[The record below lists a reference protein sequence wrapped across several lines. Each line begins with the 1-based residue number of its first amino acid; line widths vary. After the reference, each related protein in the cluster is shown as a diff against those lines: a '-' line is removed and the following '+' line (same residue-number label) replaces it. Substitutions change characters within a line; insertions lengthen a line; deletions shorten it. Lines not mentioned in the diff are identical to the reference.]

1 VAASA
6 RIVESTSVGGW
17 RGSGNNKIGLGRSRL
32 NQSDAERLA
41 AFLDALRRIRRH
53 VRRGHRLE
61 AQYSLSPPE
70 YQALFVAEDGRCH
83 LCGRKSPTRPTGARL
98 TRCAVSVRIP
108 SGWGCNLK
116 IVARS
121 DAYPQGPL
129 AFAIRMVEY
138 FREPPARKIIQRQD
152 EK

>member
-1 VAASA
+1 MSDAVTGWKRSTASLRRNTKHCSWPRMVDATCVAGRAPPGPLVRGLRGA
-6 RIVESTSVGGW
+6 RFLSGSRVGG
-17 RGSGNNKIGLGRSRL
+17 
-32 NQSDAERLA
+32 
-41 AFLDALRRIRRH
+41 
-53 VRRGHRLE
+53 
-61 AQYSLSPPE
+61 
-70 YQALFVAEDGRCH
+70 
-83 LCGRKSPTRPTGARL
+83 
-98 TRCAVSVRIP
+98 
-108 SGWGCNLK
+108 GCNLK